1 MTVLHDTFLVVES
14 GVLGGSVALFRSGV
28 IAGSHLGD
36 GERSRSED
44 LLPVVARVLAEAEVE
59 AGKLEAVYFSRG
71 PGSFTGIR
79 IGIATALGLRDSL
92 DISVH
97 GISLFDALR
106 FVNVHEDAACMI
118 AVPVGRKD
126 AAWAEYLPGAPD
138 PTFAAGGIV
147 DLLDKVKGHEHDTV
161 LLHPALFASLGR
173 TTATKINPNLAESIG
188 EAVIGGLPIADG
200 LDPIYLSNSN
210 LNR

>member
-106 FVNVHEDAACMI
+106 FVNVQEAPCMI

-126 AAWAEYLPGAPD
+126 AAWAEYLPGTPD
-138 PTFAAGGIV
+138 PTFAAGQIV
-147 DLLDKVKGHEHDTV
+147 DLIDKVKVHERNKI
-161 LLHPALFASLGR
+161 LLHPALFASLGH
-173 TTATKINPNLAESIG
+173 TLATKINPNLAESIG